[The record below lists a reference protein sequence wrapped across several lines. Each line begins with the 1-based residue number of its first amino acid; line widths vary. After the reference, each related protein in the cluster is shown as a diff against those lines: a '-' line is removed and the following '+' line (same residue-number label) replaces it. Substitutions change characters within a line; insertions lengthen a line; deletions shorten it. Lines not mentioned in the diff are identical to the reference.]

1 MRYCQH
7 YNRKDLL
14 HVVALSTQLVV
25 RNGFETSESWMALYG
40 SVVIQRAI
48 CPQCGRTA
56 LVIDRVMA
64 CCGTEPPPP
73 TGFKRECLP
82 DGLRHLPPIA
92 ARRERLR
99 IQENKCFYCLNTFG
113 MRVLRGRQIL
123 RLSVGMGSPS
133 SIRLRPRQLQRQL
146 RCRLL
151 HLQPHEVRQAFQN
164 HR

>member
-1 MRYCQH
+1 MVSKH
-7 YNRKDLL
+7 LK
-14 HVVALSTQLVV
+14 
-25 RNGFETSESWMALYG
+25 SWMALYG

-123 RLSVGMGSPS
+123 RLRLEWDHLLPFAYAQDNS
-133 SIRLRPRQLQRQL
+133 SANFVAACYICNRMKSDKLFKTTD
-146 RCRLL
+146 
-151 HLQPHEVRQAFQN
+151 EVRSYVAQKWKQKGLVPLPSL
-164 HR
+164 RDGI